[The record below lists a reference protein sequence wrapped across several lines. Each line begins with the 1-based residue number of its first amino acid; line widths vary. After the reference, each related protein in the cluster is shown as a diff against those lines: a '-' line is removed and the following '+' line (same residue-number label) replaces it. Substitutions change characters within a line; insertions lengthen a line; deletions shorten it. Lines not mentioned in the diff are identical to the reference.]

1 VVEDR
6 TKRWQRTEQKDGRGQ
21 NKKVVEDRTKSG
33 RGQNKKVVEDR
44 TKSGRGQN
52 KKGRDQLLFDFF
64 ILYTLPYSKLK
75 DRLQKIVQ
83 FVKKRMAN
91 IGTTNSFWEGTRA
104 VTTIEADV

>member
-1 VVEDR
+1 M
-6 TKRWQRTEQKDGRGQ
+6 
-21 NKKVVEDRTKSG
+21 VEDRTKSG

-91 IGTTNSFWEGTRA
+91 IGTTISFWEGTRA